1 LPSIRATINLAPRA
15 PIGISIARDA
25 AMDYAQRQRKGHPWG
40 LVLVVVMHLLL
51 GYALVSGLARK
62 VVEVV
67 HAPVET
73 KIIEEAKPPPPPEPQ
88 LPPPPALQPPPPS
101 FMPPPEVRVTTPPQ
115 PAPTITVT
123 NEPPPPAPVTI
134 SPVPPTPAPVP
145 SAPPAP
151 PAVAAR
157 PAQLDVSRCEKPEYP
172 MAARRAAVSGTTQIR
187 FAVDGAG
194 HVTSAQLLRP
204 SGTSREHR
212 ALDQAAVAA
221 LSRCSFKPGTD
232 EQGRPVGGYATVDYV
247 WKLDE

>member
-1 LPSIRATINLAPRA
+1 MRATINLAPRA
-15 PIGISIARDA
+15 SIGHTTHAS
-25 AMDYAQRQRKGHPWG
+25 AMDYAQSQRKAGRHLWG
-40 LVLVVVMHLLL
+40 LVLVVLMHVLL

-67 HAPVET
+67 HAPIET
-73 KIIEEAKPPPPPEPQ
+73 KIVVEAKPPPPPEPTP
-88 LPPPPALQPPPPS
+88 PPPPALRPPPPS
-101 FMPPPEVRVTTPPQ
+101 FVPPPEVHIATPQ

-123 NEPPPPAPVTI
+123 NVPPPPAPVTI
-134 SPVPPTPAPVP
+134 SPVPPTPAPVA

-172 MAARRAAVSGTTQIR
+172 VAARREGASGTTQIR
-187 FAVDGAG
+187 FAVDGSG
-194 HVTSAQLLRP
+194 HVTSAQLLRA

-212 ALDQAAVAA
+212 AMDQAAVAA

-247 WKLDE
+247 WKLDQ

>member
-1 LPSIRATINLAPRA
+1 MRATINLAPRA
-15 PIGISIARDA
+15 SIGHTTHAS
-25 AMDYAQRQRKGHPWG
+25 AMDYAQSQRKAGRHLWG
-40 LVLVVVMHLLL
+40 LVLVVLMHVLL

-67 HAPVET
+67 HAPIET
-73 KIIEEAKPPPPPEPQ
+73 KIVVEAKPPPPPEPTP
-88 LPPPPALQPPPPS
+88 PPPPALRPPPPS
-101 FMPPPEVRVTTPPQ
+101 FVPPPEVHIATPPQ

-123 NEPPPPAPVTI
+123 NVPPPPAPVTI
-134 SPVPPTPAPVP
+134 SPVPPTPAPVA

-172 MAARRAAVSGTTQIR
+172 VAARREGASGTTQIR
-187 FAVDGAG
+187 FAVDGSG
-194 HVTSAQLLRP
+194 HVTSAQLLRA

-212 ALDQAAVAA
+212 AMDQAAVAA

-247 WKLDE
+247 WKLDQ